1 MAETG
6 SAIRERPAKSGESS
20 GSFDTRVET
29 SDEPSAKRPRSEISG
44 SASRGDGG
52 SGGTV
57 PGMASVIEKT
67 LTQAL
72 LMLAGRITVLEEGN
86 KPKERGSGAAPD
98 GMWVYGGEQVK
109 VIQ

>member
-44 SASRGDGG
+44 SASRGDRG

-57 PGMASVIEKT
+57 PGMVSEIEKT
-67 LTQAL
+67 LTQTL
-72 LMLAGRITVLEEGN
+72 LMLANRITVLEA
-86 KPKERGSGAAPD
+86 GAAPD